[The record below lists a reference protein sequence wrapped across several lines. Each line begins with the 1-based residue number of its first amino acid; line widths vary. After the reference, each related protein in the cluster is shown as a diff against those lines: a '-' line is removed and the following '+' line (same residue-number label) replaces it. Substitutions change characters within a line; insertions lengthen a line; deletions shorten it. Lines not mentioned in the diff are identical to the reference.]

1 MVQKLLISS
10 ILLALV
16 LIAGGFVV
24 LAVWDVPVAK
34 KGIEKPV
41 DTSKYLQKKS

>member
-1 MVQKLLISS
+1 MVQKLLISLM
-10 ILLALV
+10 LLAFV
-16 LIAGGFVV
+16 VAAGGFVV

-34 KGIEKPV
+34 KVIEKTV